1 MCACS
6 RVELE
11 ALPFDFGVTA
21 PMFITSILNAFNAFN
36 HPKKTSK
43 LQRKRAKKRLL
54 RMECLEGRRVFDAS
68 FDSLITVGNDTSPI
82 APSDNA
88 VDIAGNNYV
97 TGVLYGEMDMDPS
110 VDRADRSDVLIPR
123 GSSDAF
129 LVKYD
134 PSNRFLWARRM
145 GSDYLR
151 STNANDP
158 FEKGNNLAVDASGNV
173 YLTGD
178 FAGQADFGLF
188 QLTALGS
195 TDAFVTKLDTNG
207 NFLWARSWGSTSRDF
222 GSGIAVDNG
231 GNVLAVGSTTFLSSN
246 GAWTANG
253 AEIRKYSPSGSLT
266 WSKSIAGWGMGAGR
280 VATDSAANVYVGGGF
295 AGTVD
300 FNPDPKKSN
309 TATGSPVVSGG
320 SGVNAYVLKLAS
332 TGTYIAVAP
341 LVAKTQEVSTAYV
354 GISDLAIDASDSVV
368 IGGDYRGPT
377 DFNPSSL
384 AEYRL
389 PSISTTFNGF
399 VEKLSPNLSFAW
411 ATMLDGGRISA
422 LAIDYTGIYAV
433 GSFRSTVVFAGTSFT
448 TNGGSDVIVAKWNS
462 SGTQEW
468 ALAFGGTRDED
479 GRGIAV
485 DSAGT
490 LSIVG
495 TYYGSVDFDPDPL
508 TSNIRTNAA
517 WADMYLL
524 KLRRR

>member
-1 MCACS
+1 M
-6 RVELE
+6 L
-11 ALPFDFGVTA
+11 
-21 PMFITSILNAFNAFN
+21 ITSILNAFS
-36 HPKKTSK
+36 HSKKTSK
-43 LQRKRAKKRLL
+43 LERKRAKNRLL

-68 FDSLITVGNDTSPI
+68 FDSLITVGNDTTPI

-88 VDIAGNNYV
+88 VDAAGNNYV
-97 TGVLYGEMDMDPS
+97 TGLLYGEMDMDPS

-123 GSSDAF
+123 GSSDPF
-129 LVKYD
+129 LVKYG
-134 PSNRFLWARRM
+134 PNNEFLWARRM
-145 GSDYLR
+145 GSDYIR

-158 FEKGNNLAVDASGNV
+158 YEKGKNLAVDASGNV

-178 FAGQADFGLF
+178 FAGQADFGSF

-207 NFLWARSWGSTSRDF
+207 NFLWAKSWGSTSLDF
-222 GSGIAVDNG
+222 GSGIAVDGN
-231 GNVLAVGSTTFLSSN
+231 GNVLAVGSTNYLYSN
-246 GAWTANG
+246 GAWTHSG

-266 WSKSIAGWGMGAGR
+266 WSKSISQSFGLSAYR
-280 VATDSAANVYVGGGF
+280 VATDSAANVFVGGGF

-309 TATGSPVVSGG
+309 TATGSPVVSSG
-320 SGVNAYVLKLAS
+320 SGVNAYVLKLTS
-332 TGTYIAVAP
+332 TGTYSTVAP

-354 GISDLAIDASDSVV
+354 YISDLAIDASGSVV
-368 IGGDYRGPT
+368 IGGEYRGPT
-377 DFNPSSL
+377 DFNPSSS

-389 PSISTTFNGF
+389 PSISTIGNGF
-399 VEKLSPNLSFAW
+399 VEKLSPSLSFAW
-411 ATMLDGGRISA
+411 ATMLDGGKVSA
-422 LAIDYTGIYAV
+422 LAIDSTGIYTV
-433 GSFRSTVVFAGTSFT
+433 GSFSSTIVFAGSSFT
-448 TNGGSDVIVAKWNS
+448 TNGAADVVVAKWSS

-468 ALAFGGTRDED
+468 ALAFGGTSYDD

-495 TYYGSVDFDPDPL
+495 TYYRSVDFDPDPL
-508 TSNIRTNAA
+508 TSNTRTNAA